1 MNAIEKLSKVNRYL
15 RDFTVDGISAVVVT
29 RQNDAVTKLSRKA
42 GDQIVAARPELS
54 ATGNVDNLDPSITL
68 AFFALAKIDGP
79 GMTEQ
84 IENET
89 YDRLAGI
96 CNSILSKFT
105 EDISGSSCPAL
116 CGLDLSSV
124 DVVPEAGIFGGWCG
138 YSIEITLE

>member
-1 MNAIEKLSKVNRYL
+1 MNAIEKLTKVNRYL
-15 RDFTVDGISAVVVT
+15 SDFAVNGVNAVVVT
-29 RQNDAVTKLSRKA
+29 RQNDAVTKLSRKS

-54 ATGNVDNLDPSITL
+54 ATGNVDNLYPVITL
-68 AFFALAKIDGP
+68 AFFTLAKIEGP
-79 GMTEQ
+79 GVTEQ

-96 CNSILSKFT
+96 CGSILSKFT
-105 EDISGSSCPAL
+105 EDISGGSCPAL

-124 DVVPEAGIFGGWCG
+124 DIVPEAGIFGGWCG